1 MTFLNYWMMSSTSTT
16 TTTTASTTTTILT
29 TTRPNPFP
37 DNDVYDGDIM
47 NGHATTDVDYDGDI
61 VTGHATS
68 TDDTLMGNQRQFL
81 HEIIPL
87 WNLYKIIHL
96 DKF

>member
-1 MTFLNYWMMSSTSTT
+1 MTFWNYWMMISTSTTT
-16 TTTTASTTTTILT
+16 TTTTASTTTATLT

-47 NGHATTDVDYDGDI
+47 NGHTTTDADYDGDI

-68 TDDTLMGNQRQFL
+68 TDATLMDNP
-81 HEIIPL
+81 PL
-87 WNLYKIIHL
+87 EFVYTR
-96 DKF
+96 